1 MMASSKVKIFM
12 INSLKLKRL
21 LKMIFNQLINN
32 SSREIKDEELEYIVW
47 LTSLYIQLSNIPGHI
62 AEIGVASGRNAV
74 IFGKLIKL
82 YSDTNVRQYIGFDTF
97 SGYEDRDLNISEHL
111 KSDAWKNNSKIKVM
125 QRCEK
130 ADVSELVEI
139 FEGDAVK
146 IVPKVLSQ
154 HTGKKFQKGK
164 AKIALLYIDCNAY
177 TPAIESMRN
186 FYDYMIPG
194 GIIAIDEK
202 FQGDESLALSD
213 FAAEKGAKIQKF
225 GSNSVPMIM
234 RVRTND

>member
-1 MMASSKVKIFM
+1 ML
-12 INSLKLKRL
+12 NSLKLKRL
-21 LKMIFNQLINN
+21 LKMIFNQLIKI
-32 SSREIKDEELEYIVW
+32 SSREIQDEELEYIVW

-82 YSDTNVRQYIGFDTF
+82 YSDINIRQYIGFDTF
-97 SGYEDRDLNISEHL
+97 SGYEDRDLKISEHL
-111 KSDAWKNNSKIKVM
+111 KPDVWKTNSKNNVM
-125 QRCEK
+125 QRCEQ

-177 TPAIESMRN
+177 APAIESMRN
-186 FYDYMIPG
+186 FYDYMVPG

-202 FQGDESLALSD
+202 FQGDESLALID
-213 FAAEKGAKIQKF
+213 FAREKGAKVQKF
-225 GSNSVPMIM
+225 GPNSVPMIM
-234 RVRTND
+234 RLPTND